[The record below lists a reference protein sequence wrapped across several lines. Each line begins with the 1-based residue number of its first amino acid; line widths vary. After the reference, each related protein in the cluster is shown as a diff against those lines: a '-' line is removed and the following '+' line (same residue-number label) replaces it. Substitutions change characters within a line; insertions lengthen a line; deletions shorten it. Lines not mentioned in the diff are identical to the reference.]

1 MISMSTVQLFVN
13 ISWSIVSLLCH
24 RGPRTN
30 WSRVLFLDVFLIGWI
45 YMDTSPSFSISL
57 FRVLL
62 VSLVF
67 VCLFVFPYSSPL
79 YPYKCKLYFGGDC
92 VRVSSLGK
100 CSATCLRV
108 QLLGH
113 GLSEASALPG
123 IPKCF
128 PKCTN
133 LHLYEKCIRIF
144 ILSYITNTWNYVAL

>member
-1 MISMSTVQLFVN
+1 MK
-13 ISWSIVSLLCH
+13 H
-24 RGPRTN
+24 
-30 WSRVLFLDVFLIGWI
+30 
-45 YMDTSPSFSISL
+45 SFSAVPQGSQDQLKQSSVLASL
-57 FRVLL
+57 SNCVNLYGHFTQLL
-62 VSLVF
+62 HFPIQSFASFSRL
-67 VCLFVFPYSSPL
+67 CLFVFFPYSSSL

-133 LHLYEKCIRIF
+133 LHLYEKCIRVF
-144 ILSYITNTWNYVAL
+144 ILSYITNT